1 MSENNYR
8 YCFYCDKWKSKSE
21 INEVNLGGG
30 NKTYNCNV
38 CRKDLGEICQI
49 IHCKQHAS
57 EILRVWGTLE
67 GANREKIFYTECPQK
82 LRQEQ
87 GAEKGTIVLLVIGG
101 TLIII
106 TLIAYW
112 LYKKRK
118 SGKV

>member
-30 NKTYNCNV
+30 NKTFNCNV

-49 IHCKQHAS
+49 IHCKQHS
-57 EILRVWGTLE
+57 NEILKVWGTCDGE
-67 GANREKIFYTECPQK
+67 NKEKIFYTDCPQK
-82 LRQEQ
+82 LHQEQ
-87 GAEKGTIVLLVIGG
+87 GKVIIASLIVSGILIVIILL
-101 TLIII
+101 
-106 TLIAYW
+106 AYW

-118 SGKV
+118 SSKV